1 MIDDDPSSKEPS
13 PAPSAAAGAEAP
25 AATPEIVA
33 LAPDDSEANPAVEAT
48 DSPTKT
54 DGEVTPPL
62 TNADVGEAAEGA
74 LIAVA
79 PSPSATP
86 TISVEPTPSGAL
98 PISVEPTPSG
108 APAILAASSFG
119 RTTHY
124 LASLLMLASLAMV
137 LFNMQLSS
145 RENAN
150 TGSRYAT
157 IESLV
162 DYGTYNIDASR
173 YLFTPDK
180 VRARDHFVSS
190 KPPLLPTY
198 GAGVYWVL
206 KKVGGW
212 NIVDNEGI
220 VVWTVGVFTG
230 WLGHLIF
237 LIYFYRLS
245 RLVIEREFALM
256 VTLAAAC
263 FAWLGV
269 SYATAINNHS
279 PGATLAVVGFFYAYR
294 ARHGSGKILDWVLA
308 GLWLGILPAIDLS
321 SAALTGFAGVYL
333 ITRDWKR
340 TLLLYVPAALP
351 GLVLEPLLAHA
362 ATGSWIP
369 AYAETSFMH
378 YAGSY
383 FGGHRAGID
392 ALMEPKSVYAFNV
405 LLGHHGVFS
414 MTPIFFFSIYE
425 GVRRLVKRDKLTPEI
440 ILMLATFAV
449 VTAFYIVR
457 THNYGGWCVGMRWLV
472 PVMPWLVLLF
482 GLWIDRVDRGRITWA
497 FVLLAFAV
505 SAFNVQD
512 GLSSPFQF
520 SMWHNFLENEPNRNR
535 LGPRWNLSRPGEA
548 AAKRRPRPPGRPR
561 VRPPAVAPPPMPVVP
576 IAPIAPAVSPP
587 LPTKQAPPT
596 KIAPVIP
603 APALTKP
610 APVKPVVPNPATTPA
625 PVKPVAPV
633 APAAH

>member
-13 PAPSAAAGAEAP
+13 SAPSAPP
-25 AATPEIVA
+25 AAEEAAAASEIVA
-33 LAPDDSEANPAVEAT
+33 LAPDTQAKADGAAT
-48 DSPTKT
+48 DA
-54 DGEVTPPL
+54 PL
-62 TNADVGEAAEGA
+62 APVG
-74 LIAVA
+74 VA
-79 PSPSATP
+79 PIPVA
-86 TISVEPTPSGAL
+86 PTPSGAL
-98 PISVEPTPSG
+98 PTSVAPTPSG
-108 APAILAASSFG
+108 APAILAALSYG

-245 RLVIEREFALM
+245 RLVIQREFALM

-263 FAWLGV
+263 FGWLGV

-279 PGATLAVVGFFYAYR
+279 PGATLGVVGFFYAYR
-294 ARHGSGKILDWVLA
+294 ARHGSGKVLDWLLA

-321 SAALTGFAGVYL
+321 SAALTGFVGVYL

-351 GLVLEPLLAHA
+351 GLALEPLLAHA

-392 ALMEPKSVYAFNV
+392 ALMEPKTVYAFNV
-405 LLGHHGVFS
+405 LIGHHGVFS
-414 MTPIFFFSIYE
+414 MTPIFFFSVYE

-440 ILMLATFAV
+440 IVMLATFVV

-482 GLWIDRVDRGRITWA
+482 GLFIDRVEPGRILWG
-497 FVLLAFAV
+497 FVLVLFAV
-505 SAFNVQD
+505 GAFNVQD
-512 GLSSPFQF
+512 GLSSPFQY
-520 SMWHNFLENEPNRNR
+520 SMWNNFLENEPNQNR

-548 AAKRRPRPPGRPR
+548 AAAKKRPRPPGRPR
-561 VRPPAVAPPPMPVVP
+561 ARPPAVIPPPVSPAP
-576 IAPIAPAVSPP
+576 IAPIAPVVSPP
-587 LPTKQAPPT
+587 LPTNLAPPT
-596 KIAPVIP
+596 KIVPPKPPAVSPKSGASIP
-603 APALTKP
+603 
-610 APVKPVVPNPATTPA
+610 TTPV
-625 PVKPVAPV
+625 VKPVAPIPVVTPVPV